1 MSRLM
6 FKVLPFN
13 YTSTMTFW
21 KERKNRKLKKKSQK

>member
-1 MSRLM
+1 M

-21 KERKNRKLKKKSQK
+21 KERKKQEIKKKNHKNN